1 MPVKREPI
9 TASIDDP
16 FEISDEAAAKA
27 AVILKELQEA
37 KYEPSEQELRDL
49 GMSFGTDEDAVEHQ
63 DFKARTMMMMGD
75 KAAKIFGK

>member
-1 MPVKREPI
+1 MSVKREVI

-16 FEISDEAAAKA
+16 FEISDEAADKA

-37 KYEPSEQELRDL
+37 DYKPSEQELRGL

-63 DFKARTMMMMGD
+63 DFKAKTTMMMGN